1 VTDYAPRKGL
11 TPEGIR
17 LLVDAVLHEAT
28 LEEKV
33 GMMSGRG
40 FFALHKAS
48 GVWGSDPYRAGGG
61 VDRLGIEPFY
71 FTDGPRGVARGQST
85 AFPCTMARGAS
96 FDVDLERRVGEAMGM
111 EIRAQGCNLS
121 GAVCVNLLRHPAWG
135 RAQETYGED
144 SYHLGEM
151 GAALAEGL
159 QVHNVAATVKHF
171 AVNSIEN
178 SRFKVDVRVG
188 ERALREV
195 YLPHFKRIL
204 DAGCATVMSAYN
216 KLNGEYCGENR
227 RLLTDILRHEW
238 GFEGFVH
245 SDWILGVH
253 TPWGA
258 AAGLDVENPEPVHYG
273 TKLVTAVENGQIAE
287 SVVDTACRRI
297 LDTYYRFACAEDPL
311 EEYPADLVA
320 GPANRALALESAE
333 KSVVL
338 LRNEALLPLDLD
350 KIGSV
355 AVLGHLADL
364 PNTGDNGSSRVRSP
378 YTITPLSGLLEY
390 AGDAK
395 ITFAGD
401 ESDVQAAAQAAAKCD
416 VAIVVVG
423 FTPDEEG
430 EYIPG
435 DLNLGQDV
443 LPTDAFDGKTAA
455 NSGRN
460 NAPRGG
466 DRKDLGL
473 PAHQEALIEAV
484 AASNP
489 RTIVVVVAGSAVL
502 FGSWVSKTG
511 AVLQTFFSG
520 MEGGR
525 ALARIVFG
533 DVSPSGKLPFTVAA
547 DAAHY
552 PFFDADAAEIDYG
565 YWHGYAL
572 LERDG
577 ITPTYSF
584 GHGLSYGDFS
594 YRALSARSLACGSIT
609 AQVSV
614 RNDGVHTATEV
625 VQLYLAPPGQAIE
638 RPRKILRGFQRV
650 ELTPGETKTL
660 HFTIP
665 AEGLKWYDPK
675 SASWKTETGEH
686 GILIGGSSLLA
697 ERLQVQVTL

>member
-1 VTDYAPRKGL
+1 
-11 TPEGIR
+11 
-17 LLVDAVLHEAT
+17 
-28 LEEKV
+28 
-33 GMMSGRG
+33 
-40 FFALHKAS
+40 
-48 GVWGSDPYRAGGG
+48 
-61 VDRLGIEPFY
+61 
-71 FTDGPRGVARGQST
+71 
-85 AFPCTMARGAS
+85 
-96 FDVDLERRVGEAMGM
+96 M

-273 TKLVTAVENGQIAE
+273 AKLVTAVENGQIAE
-287 SVVDTACRRI
+287 SVVDIACRRI
-297 LDTYYRFACAEDPL
+297 LGTYYRFACAEDPL
-311 EEYPADLVA
+311 EEYPVDLVA

-378 YTITPLSGLLEY
+378 YTITPLGGLLEY

-401 ESDVQAAAQAAAKCD
+401 ESDVQAAAQTAAKCD

-443 LPTDAFDGKTAA
+443 LPADAFDGEAA
-455 NSGRN
+455 NRGRN
-460 NAPRGG
+460 NEPAYDCRRSSRIG
-466 DRKDLGL
+466 RSVRVLGFK
-473 PAHQEALIEAV
+473 
-484 AASNP
+484 NW
-489 RTIVVVVAGSAVL
+489 GSA
-502 FGSWVSKTG
+502 
-511 AVLQTFFSG
+511 
-520 MEGGR
+520 
-525 ALARIVFG
+525 
-533 DVSPSGKLPFTVAA
+533 A
-547 DAAHY
+547 D
-552 PFFDADAAEIDYG
+552 F
-565 YWHGYAL
+565 L
-572 LERDG
+572 
-577 ITPTYSF
+577 F
-584 GHGLSYGDFS
+584 GHGRRQGVGADCVRRCQPIRQVAVHGCGRSGPLSFLRRGC
-594 YRALSARSLACGSIT
+594 RRNRLRVLAW
-609 AQVSV
+609 
-614 RNDGVHTATEV
+614 
-625 VQLYLAPPGQAIE
+625 LY
-638 RPRKILRGFQRV
+638 
-650 ELTPGETKTL
+650 
-660 HFTIP
+660 P
-665 AEGLKWYDPK
+665 A
-675 SASWKTETGEH
+675 
-686 GILIGGSSLLA
+686 
-697 ERLQVQVTL
+697 